1 MLFSII
7 REPADGAKPNG
18 RNPEER
24 HDPHKSTERTKGQR
38 QGNLAPVN
46 QCHTQAERLAGST
59 GWGVLLQQSEDAG
72 LRGT

>member
-7 REPADGAKPNG
+7 REPADSAKPNG

-24 HDPHKSTERTKGQR
+24 HDPHKVPSAPKARGRAT
-38 QGNLAPVN
+38 APVD

-59 GWGVLLQQSEDAG
+59 GRGVLLQQSKDAG
-72 LRGT
+72 LSGS